1 MAMRFPKGVILP
13 FVVVALAWSEA
24 VVLAQGSL
32 VNGENHSGS
41 IAVLGELDEWTFT
54 AAQGDAISL
63 NIGEVFT
70 SEVDPGFNPWIRLRD
85 PNGTQL
91 DTAQGP
97 LTARIDITAPLS
109 GTYTVVVASF
119 TVATGSYRLTLAHT
133 PGAFVVPAGDEGG
146 AMTNGANHAGVIHL
160 GDLDQWTFT
169 AAQGDAISVSI
180 GEVFVGETDPGF
192 NPWIRLRGPNGMQL
206 DTAQGPLTARIDV
219 TAPLSGTYTVVVASF
234 TVALTGSYR
243 MTLAHTPG
251 TFVVPDGDEG
261 GAFVNGANHPG
272 IIHLGDLDQW
282 TFTAAQGDA
291 ISVSIGEVFPT
302 EIDPGFNPW
311 IRLRGPDGTQLDTA
325 QGPLAAR
332 LDVNAPLTGTY
343 TVVVASFTVAPTGN
357 YRLTMAKTPGAF
369 VVPEGD
375 EGGPM
380 SNGVAHP
387 GVIHL
392 GDLDQWTFSAAQG
405 ASLTVSIGEVFPGET
420 DPGFNPWIRL
430 RGPNGAQLGTAQS
443 PLSTQFTITA
453 PLTGLYTVVVAS
465 FTVNEDPGFYQLTVI
480 GAIPPLPQP
489 TTANDG
495 YATNVNTALTIPA
508 PGVLANDNSNGG
520 GALSAQLTS
529 GVSNGVLAFDGNGGF
544 TYTPN
549 AGFEGFDTFTYRA
562 ANAGGPGNVATV
574 TITVAEPTTAMP
586 PIGLYA
592 ASVAGNV
599 VTLRWTRP
607 TAGLPPTGYV
617 LEGGVTPGQV
627 LASVPTGSTSPIF
640 TFTAPNGA
648 FFVRIHTL
656 SGASRS
662 SASNE
667 IRIFVNVPAAP
678 SAPADLLGLVNG
690 SSLSL
695 AWRNTFGG
703 GAPTSLVLDV
713 SGSIVASIRLGLTET
728 FSFAGVPA
736 GTYTFALRA
745 ANAAGMSAASAPV
758 TLTFPGPC
766 SGPPLAPS
774 RFLAYRIGNTI
785 SVIWDP
791 AATGPAP
798 TGFVLNV
805 TGSFVV
811 SVPTP
816 SRSLSGGVGPGTY
829 NLSVVALNPCGP
841 SAPTEV
847 QTVIVP

>member
-41 IAVLGELDEWTFT
+41 IGVLGELDEWTFT
-54 AAQGDAISL
+54 AAQGDAISIS
-63 NIGEVFT
+63 IGEVFT

-91 DTAQGP
+91 GSIQAALATRLD
-97 LTARIDITAPLS
+97 LTAPLS

-119 TVATGSYRLTLAHT
+119 TVATGNYRLTLAHT
-133 PGAFVVPAGDEGG
+133 PGDFVVP
-146 AMTNGANHAGVIHL
+146 V
-160 GDLDQWTFT
+160 
-169 AAQGDAISVSI
+169 
-180 GEVFVGETDPGF
+180 
-192 NPWIRLRGPNGMQL
+192 
-206 DTAQGPLTARIDV
+206 
-219 TAPLSGTYTVVVASF
+219 
-234 TVALTGSYR
+234 
-243 MTLAHTPG
+243 
-251 TFVVPDGDEG
+251 
-261 GAFVNGANHPG
+261 
-272 IIHLGDLDQW
+272 
-282 TFTAAQGDA
+282 
-291 ISVSIGEVFPT
+291 
-302 EIDPGFNPW
+302 
-311 IRLRGPDGTQLDTA
+311 
-325 QGPLAAR
+325 
-332 LDVNAPLTGTY
+332 
-343 TVVVASFTVAPTGN
+343 
-357 YRLTMAKTPGAF
+357 
-369 VVPEGD
+369 GD

-380 SNGVAHP
+380 TNGANHP

-405 ASLTVSIGEVFPGET
+405 DRISVSIGEVFPGET

-430 RGPNGAQLGTAQS
+430 RGPNGTELGSIQAALATRLDVTAPLSGTYTVVVASFTVAPTGNYLLTLAKSPGAFVVPDGDEGGPMTNGANHPGVIHLGDLDQWTFDAAQGDAISVSIGEVFPGETDPGFNPWIRLRGPDGTELGSIQAALATHIDITAPLTGSYTVVVASFTVAPTGNYRLTLAKTPGAFVVPEGDEGGPMSNAVAHPGVVHLGDLDQWTFTAAQGASLTISIGEVIPGETDPGFNPWIRLRGPNGAQLGSIQAA
-443 PLSTQFTITA
+443 LATQINVNA

-465 FTVNEDPGFYQLTVI
+465 FTVNSDPGLYQLTVL
-480 GAIPPLPQP
+480 GVIPPPPPP
-489 TTANDG
+489 TTVNDAF
-495 YATNVNTALTIPA
+495 ATNIGTALVIPP

-520 GALSAQLTS
+520 GPLSAQLVTNV
-529 GVSNGVLAFDGNGGF
+529 GNGVLAFDASGSF

-549 AGFEGFDTFTYRA
+549 AGFSGADSFTYRA
-562 ANAGGPGNVATV
+562 ANAGGPGNLATV

-586 PIGLYA
+586 PMGLYA
-592 ASVAGNV
+592 ASVGGNV

-607 TAGLPPTGYV
+607 SAGLPPTGYV

-627 LASVPTGSTSPIF
+627 LASVPTGSAYPIF
-640 TFTAPNGA
+640 TFTAPSGA

-656 SGASRS
+656 SGANRS
-662 SASNE
+662 GASNE

-703 GAPTSLVLDV
+703 GAPTSLVLNV
-713 SGSIVASIRLGLTET
+713 SGSIVASIPLGLTET
-728 FSFAGVPA
+728 FSFAGVPP

-745 ANAAGMSAASAPV
+745 VNAAGMSAPSAPV
-758 TLTFPGPC
+758 TLTFPFPC
-766 SGPPLAPS
+766 SGPPLTPS
-774 RFLAYRIGNTI
+774 GFLAYRIGNTI

-791 AATGPAP
+791 ATTGPAP
-798 TGFVLNV
+798 TLFRLNV

-841 SAPTEV
+841 SAPTEL